1 MSARRAARTVV
12 DLEAFRGEGT
22 AAGRSPS
29 VAVLD
34 TSELRWFADGLPPR
48 AVVDW
53 FTCGGKVGTLEERCD
68 TYQLHRLHDIGV
80 KRRSRTTLEVKV
92 RREIGGALTLAPGLT
107 APLEEWRKWSPTVG
121 DPMSP
126 SADTPWIDIEK
137 AVFTRTFM
145 LGDSEVVGPAPHV
158 DDTLSGCDV
167 EIAAVTVAGID
178 AWSLAFEAFGPKM
191 HRNRVVRAAWTM
203 LVDSSGAPEQL
214 GSYFAFVAGYPEWL
228 ARIAEDLDGRAAGGM
243 THLTG

>member
-1 MSARRAARTVV
+1 M
-12 DLEAFRGEGT
+12 
-22 AAGRSPS
+22 
-29 VAVLD
+29 AVLD

-53 FTCGGKVGTLEERCD
+53 FTCGGTVGTLEERCD

-92 RREIGGALTLAPGLT
+92 RREIGGAMTLAPDLT
-107 APLEEWRKWSPTVG
+107 APFEEWRKWSPTVE

-137 AVFTRTFM
+137 AVLTRTFM
-145 LGDSEVVGPAPHV
+145 LGDERGRWSGAARGRHPVGMRRGDRRGDGRRNRRMELGIRGLRAQDASEPGREGGV
-158 DDTLSGCDV
+158 DDVGRL
-167 EIAAVTVAGID
+167 
-178 AWSLAFEAFGPKM
+178 
-191 HRNRVVRAAWTM
+191 VRC
-203 LVDSSGAPEQL
+203 PEQL

-228 ARIAEDLDGRAAGGM
+228 ARIAEDLDGRSAGGM